1 MISSANSHRAAR
13 VVLRTAT
20 PNGSRAAA
28 RVAQATAT
36 RALSPTLLTS
46 LVATIS
52 ATIAAVILTSPVYA
66 QSAKHTATGTVVASN
81 MNAASVSILD
91 VASGTTLATV
101 PTGAGPHEVAISN
114 SGRWA
119 VIAIY
124 GDRTGSGTSMLVIDL
139 SNPTSTRSIELGQ
152 GNQRPH
158 GVQFTPDDRTLV
170 ITGERAQRLLFID
183 FTTGQIDS
191 SLVTGQATTHMVAL
205 SRDGKQAFTT
215 NIAAMSVSAV
225 DVAAR
230 TLRATFPVGQRIEGL
245 AVSPD
250 GREVWVGGNESK
262 SVYVLNGESGAI
274 AQTLPNFGMA
284 YRIGITPDGKSAV
297 ISDPG
302 SEKIHIY
309 DVASHTSRAVIDVPL
324 MEDGKGSSP
333 QGIAM
338 SRDNRTAF
346 VTLKAAAK
354 VAIVDIASG
363 KITGTLPV
371 GAGSDGVGYSPNV
384 FRK

>member
-1 MISSANSHRAAR
+1 MVQR
-13 VVLRTAT
+13 VVYRVSCLRQA
-20 PNGSRAAA
+20 PNFSAFPPGFRMITKSFAGVVARAAA
-28 RVAQATAT
+28 PLPLIASFALAQTTPARQT
-36 RALSPTLLTS
+36 
-46 LVATIS
+46 V
-52 ATIAAVILTSPVYA
+52 
-66 QSAKHTATGTVVASN
+66 TGTVVASN

-91 VASGTTLATV
+91 VASGATLATV
-101 PTGAGPHEVAISN
+101 PTGPGPHEVAVSH

-124 GDRTGSGTSMLVIDL
+124 GNQSGSGTSMLVIDL
-139 SNPTSTRSIELGQ
+139 ANPNSTRTIELGA

-170 ITGERAQRLLFID
+170 ITGERAQRLLFVD
-183 FTTGQIDS
+183 FANGQIDS

-215 NIAAMSVSAV
+215 NIAAMSVSAI
-225 DVAAR
+225 DVSAR
-230 TLRATFPVGQRIEGL
+230 KLRATFPVGQRIEGL

-250 GREVWVGGNESK
+250 GREVWVGGNVSK
-262 SVYVLNGESGAI
+262 EVYVLNGQTGTIEHTLSG
-274 AQTLPNFGMA
+274 FGMA
-284 YRIGITPDGKSAV
+284 YRIGITPDGKTAV

-309 DVASHTSRAVIDVPL
+309 DVATHTSRAVIDVPA
-324 MEDGKGSSP
+324 MENGQASSP
-333 QGIAM
+333 QGITM

-354 VAIVDIASG
+354 VVIVDLATAKIAG
-363 KITGTLPV
+363 ALPV
-371 GAGSDGVGYSPNV
+371 GAGSDGVGYSPMV